1 MFPMRKR
8 HSRLQS
14 WRAFGDGK
22 WGTIEEVIGG
32 VGRLQ
37 EGLYFGM
44 EGGIIEAAINKKLS
58 ALGRGPLLG
67 GAEEV
72 GDLFKAGGVVVALR
86 RHGWL
91 CGAGGVE
98 FDRLGIIVR
107 RVSSWRGLSFSQG

>member
-37 EGLYFGM
+37 EGLYFGT
-44 EGGIIEAAINKKLS
+44 EGGVIGAAINKKLS
-58 ALGRGPLLG
+58 ALGRRPLLG

-72 GDLFKAGGVVVALR
+72 GDLFKAAALSSR
-86 RHGWL
+86 SEGM
-91 CGAGGVE
+91 AGFVGQVE
-98 FDRLGIIVR
+98 L
-107 RVSSWRGLSFSQG
+107 SSTAWEL